1 MIYFCNQ
8 ININMETAALRK
20 TISLR
25 INPALYEHIKEM
37 SGKEN
42 RSVNNYVETALLS
55 FSNFYYNESYEP
67 NEETKLA
74 IKQGDEEKKSG
85 KLKGYKDLNLLF
97 KDLASGANG

>member
-8 ININMETAALRK
+8 NNINMETAALRK

-25 INPALYEHIKEM
+25 ITPGLYEHIKEM
-37 SGKEN
+37 SSKEN

-55 FSNFYYNESYEP
+55 FSNFYEGIYEP

-74 IKQGDEEKKSG
+74 IKKKKRVENS
-85 KLKGYKDLNLLF
+85 KAIKI
-97 KDLASGANG
+97 

>member
-1 MIYFCNQ
+1 MIYFCIQND
-8 ININMETAALRK
+8 INMEATALRK

-25 INPALYEHIKEM
+25 IAPALYEHIKEM
-37 SGKEN
+37 SSKEN

-55 FSNFYYNESYEP
+55 FSNFYEGIYEP

-97 KDLASGANG
+97 KDLAHLLNP